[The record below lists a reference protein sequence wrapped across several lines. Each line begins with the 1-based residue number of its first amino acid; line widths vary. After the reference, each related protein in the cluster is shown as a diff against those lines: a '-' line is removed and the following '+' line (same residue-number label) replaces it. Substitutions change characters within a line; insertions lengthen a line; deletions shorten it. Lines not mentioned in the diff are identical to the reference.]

1 MICLCMW
8 WCDETTL
15 HQKLLQQQRRVS
27 VDVCIFFWSSHLLCS
42 RRFYFILHVFI
53 VSCMCELDSARWD
66 NRLMCVWWRM
76 CDVNFGVIFVVTH
89 HKFKVSSCVGVWN
102 RLLAFFFMFVVD
114 GGKLMKNWLLRE
126 LFCGIPENHTHTLT
140 LTRWYRRWMIFD
152 LYYKQLN
159 RHTYKIV

>member
-1 MICLCMW
+1 MWHCKRKRTRTRFKHDMPLYVMVRWNYFTSKIASTAEACKCRCMYF
-8 WCDETTL
+8 
-15 HQKLLQQQRRVS
+15 
-27 VDVCIFFWSSHLLCS
+27 FFWSSHLLCS

-102 RLLAFFFMFVVD
+102 RLLAFFFHVCGWWWEIDEKLTATRVVLWNTR
-114 GGKLMKNWLLRE
+114 K
-126 LFCGIPENHTHTLT
+126 PHTHT
-140 LTRWYRRWMIFD
+140 
-152 LYYKQLN
+152 
-159 RHTYKIV
+159 H